1 MNQDPRLRR
10 GAHRTR
16 RAASATLLPSLLA
29 ILAVTSLITAL
40 YVWRGEEAQP
50 PSAAASGHS
59 PTPRGSTA
67 SPQASTASPQA
78 STAAPSVTSPA
89 ATASDPATATTESAT
104 TATSAPAGHKKTGQ
118 GAQLRAS
125 IAIVVLN
132 QTVRAGLAATVATQL
147 RAKGWTVSGVG
158 NFRGVVP
165 ATTVYYPAGHEAA
178 AAAAARSLPTP
189 PRVLPRFGNLS
200 LSRLTVVVTTNYPG

>member
-1 MNQDPRLRR
+1 MNPDPRVRR
-10 GAHRTR
+10 GAHRTS

-40 YVWRGEEAQP
+40 YVWRGEEARP
-50 PSAAASGHS
+50 PSAAASGASRTPHS
-59 PTPRGSTA
+59 TT
-67 SPQASTASPQA
+67 
-78 STAAPSVTSPA
+78 TSPA
-89 ATASDPATATTESAT
+89 TTASDTTTATTEPAT
-104 TATSAPAGHKKTGQ
+104 TTTSAPTSHKTKTAP

-132 QTVRAGLAATVATQL
+132 QTGKAGLAATVATRL

-158 NFRGVVP
+158 NFHGVVP
-165 ATTVYYPAGHEAA
+165 ATTVYYPVGKEAA
-178 AAAAARSLPTP
+178 ATAAAKSLPTP

-200 LSRLTVVVTTNYPG
+200 LTRLTVVVTTNYPA

>member
-1 MNQDPRLRR
+1 LRR
-10 GAHRTR
+10 GAHRTS

-40 YVWRGEEAQP
+40 YVWRGEEARP
-50 PSAAASGHS
+50 PSAAASGSS
-59 PTPRGSTA
+59 PTPQRSTPT
-67 SPQASTASPQA
+67 SHSST
-78 STAAPSVTSPA
+78 TAP
-89 ATASDPATATTESAT
+89 AT
-104 TATSAPAGHKKTGQ
+104 TASETTTTTTKPATTTTSAPTDHKTKAAP

-132 QTVRAGLAATVATQL
+132 QTGQAGLAATVATRM

-158 NFRGVVP
+158 NFHGVVP
-165 ATTVYYPAGHEAA
+165 ATTVYYPVGQEAA
-178 AAAAARSLPTP
+178 ATAAAKSLPTP

-200 LSRLTVVVTTNYPG
+200 LTRLTVVLTSNYPV

>member
-1 MNQDPRLRR
+1 MNPDPRVRR
-10 GAHRTR
+10 GAHRTS

-50 PSAAASGHS
+50 PSAAASGGSPSPHS
-59 PTPRGSTA
+59 TTA
-67 SPQASTASPQA
+67 SPST
-78 STAAPSVTSPA
+78 TA
-89 ATASDPATATTESAT
+89 PATAASDTTTESAT
-104 TATSAPAGHKKTGQ
+104 TTTSAPTGHKTKTSP

-132 QTVRAGLAATVATQL
+132 QTGRAGLASTVATRL

-158 NFRGVVP
+158 NFHGVVS
-165 ATTVYYPAGHEAA
+165 ATTVYYPVGHEAA
-178 AAAAARSLPTP
+178 ATAAAKSLPTP

-200 LSRLTVVVTTNYPG
+200 LTRLTVVVTSNYPA

>member
-1 MNQDPRLRR
+1 MNPDPRVRR
-10 GAHRTR
+10 GAHRTS

-40 YVWRGEEAQP
+40 YVWRGEEAQA
-50 PSAAASGHS
+50 PSASASGAS
-59 PTPRGSTA
+59 PTPNST
-67 SPQASTASPQA
+67 T
-78 STAAPSVTSPA
+78 TSPA
-89 ATASDPATATTESAT
+89 TTASETTTTNDPVTTT
-104 TATSAPAGHKKTGQ
+104 TSAATGHKTKTAP

-132 QTVRAGLAATVATQL
+132 QTGQAGLAATVATRL

-158 NFRGVVP
+158 NFHGVVP
-165 ATTVYYPAGHEAA
+165 ATTVYYPVGQEAA
-178 AAAAARSLPTP
+178 ATAAAKSLPTP

-200 LSRLTVVVTTNYPG
+200 LTRLTVVVTSNYPG

>member
-10 GAHRTR
+10 GAHRTS

-40 YVWRGEEAQP
+40 YVWRGEESQQ
-50 PSAAASGHS
+50 PSAAASGQS
-59 PTPRGSTA
+59 RT
-67 SPQASTASPQA
+67 PQASTPSPTT
-78 STAAPSVTSPA
+78 SSPA
-89 ATASDPATATTESAT
+89 TIASDTTTATTESAT
-104 TATSAPAGHKKTGQ
+104 TATSAPTGHKTKPAQ

-132 QTVRAGLAATVATQL
+132 ETGRAGLAATVAARL

-178 AAAAARSLPTP
+178 AAAAAKSLPTP
-189 PRVLPRFGNLS
+189 ARVLPRFGNLS
-200 LSRLTVVVTTNYPG
+200 LTRLTVVVTTNYPG

>member
-10 GAHRTR
+10 GAHRTS

-50 PSAAASGHS
+50 PSVAASGGS
-59 PTPRGSTA
+59 PTPHSSTA
-67 SPQASTASPQA
+67 SPRT
-78 STAAPSVTSPA
+78 TSPA
-89 ATASDPATATTESAT
+89 TAASDTTTESAT
-104 TATSAPAGHKKTGQ
+104 TTSAPTSQNTKAAPGT
-118 GAQLRAS
+118 QLRS
-125 IAIVVLN
+125 GIAIVVLN
-132 QTVRAGLAATVATQL
+132 QTGQAGLASTVATRL

-158 NFRGVVP
+158 NFHGVVS
-165 ATTVYYPAGHEAA
+165 ATTVYYPVGHEAA
-178 AAAAARSLPTP
+178 ATAAAKSLPTP

-200 LSRLTVVVTTNYPG
+200 LTRLTVVVTTNYPA

>member
-1 MNQDPRLRR
+1 MNPDPRVRR
-10 GAHRTR
+10 GAHRTS

-50 PSAAASGHS
+50 PSAAASGAS
-59 PTPRGSTA
+59 PTPHSTTS
-67 SPQASTASPQA
+67 SPRT
-78 STAAPSVTSPA
+78 TSPA
-89 ATASDPATATTESAT
+89 TAASDTTTESAT
-104 TATSAPAGHKKTGQ
+104 TTSAPTSQHTKAAP

-132 QTVRAGLAATVATQL
+132 QTSQAGLASTVATRL
-147 RAKGWTVSGVG
+147 RTKGWTVSGVG
-158 NFRGVVP
+158 NFHGVVS
-165 ATTVYYPAGHEAA
+165 ATTVYYPVGHEAA
-178 AAAAARSLPTP
+178 ATAAAKSLPTP

-200 LSRLTVVVTTNYPG
+200 LTRLTVVVATNYPA